1 MAGYLAR
8 TARVS
13 TCSLRATYSSSVVR
27 TASLSTSAVA
37 RASSTDAKDPQ
48 LGDYPDLPPINLQT
62 RRYDPRWWDPQE
74 KRNFG
79 ETLHEQDDV
88 LGVWAPDVH
97 KTPAFSALLQ
107 ILTAAGGFG
116 AFAAVIYLSFPG
128 RPANPRTYPREGL
141 ATELG
146 SELVAAAKEGA
157 FDGGEDGEEDE
168 AEEDD
173 E

>member
-1 MAGYLAR
+1 MR
-8 TARVS
+8 
-13 TCSLRATYSSSVVR
+13 
-27 TASLSTSAVA
+27 
-37 RASSTDAKDPQ
+37 Q
-48 LGDYPDLPPINLQT
+48 
-62 RRYDPRWWDPQE
+62 
-74 KRNFG
+74 
-79 ETLHEQDDV
+79 LHEQDDV

-146 SELVAAAKEGA
+146 SELVAVSRNSVDAQQICC
-157 FDGGEDGEEDE
+157 
-168 AEEDD
+168 
-173 E
+173 